1 MSSRLFSRDHNT
13 YHRRFRDTWL
23 QREKEATRPFTF
35 QPKALEM
42 FENQYKSEL
51 LIRSHPRG
59 RGFESL
65 QVHQNENRPKGRFSF
80 CRGPAG
86 VEVYPPCGGNPF
98 RSTKQVL
105 DEHLFLQRRLRR
117 EVFALIQNRK
127 APSWEKSQG
136 GAFSIFLGLVYFLSY
151 AIY

>member
-1 MSSRLFSRDHNT
+1 MLAI
-13 YHRRFRDTWL
+13 RREMCIIDEQGVLPCSYGLVAQLGERSVRIREVEGSNPFRSTKMKTVRKGGFHFAVGL
-23 QREKEATRPFTF
+23 RESKF
-35 QPKALEM
+35 
-42 FENQYKSEL
+42 
-51 LIRSHPRG
+51 I
-59 RGFESL
+59 
-65 QVHQNENRPKGRFSF
+65 
-80 CRGPAG
+80 
-86 VEVYPPCGGNPF
+86 PPCGGNPF

>member
-1 MSSRLFSRDHNT
+1 MKTVRKGGFHFAVGL
-13 YHRRFRDTWL
+13 
-23 QREKEATRPFTF
+23 RELKF
-35 QPKALEM
+35 
-42 FENQYKSEL
+42 
-51 LIRSHPRG
+51 I
-59 RGFESL
+59 
-65 QVHQNENRPKGRFSF
+65 
-80 CRGPAG
+80 
-86 VEVYPPCGGNPF
+86 PPCGGNPF

-105 DEHLFLQRRLRR
+105 DEHLFFQRRLRR

>member
-1 MSSRLFSRDHNT
+1 MKTVRKGGFHFAVGL
-13 YHRRFRDTWL
+13 
-23 QREKEATRPFTF
+23 RESKF
-35 QPKALEM
+35 
-42 FENQYKSEL
+42 
-51 LIRSHPRG
+51 I
-59 RGFESL
+59 
-65 QVHQNENRPKGRFSF
+65 
-80 CRGPAG
+80 
-86 VEVYPPCGGNPF
+86 PPCGGNPF

-105 DEHLFLQRRLRR
+105 DEHLFLQRWFRR

>member
-1 MSSRLFSRDHNT
+1 MYTFAVDMNT
-13 YHRRFRDTWL
+13 VL
-23 QREKEATRPFTF
+23 QRLWYGCNMS
-35 QPKALEM
+35 ALGER
-42 FENQYKSEL
+42 SVR
-51 LIRSHPRG
+51 IR
-59 RGFESL
+59 E
-65 QVHQNENRPKGRFSF
+65 
-80 CRGPAG
+80 
-86 VEVYPPCGGNPF
+86 VEGSNPF